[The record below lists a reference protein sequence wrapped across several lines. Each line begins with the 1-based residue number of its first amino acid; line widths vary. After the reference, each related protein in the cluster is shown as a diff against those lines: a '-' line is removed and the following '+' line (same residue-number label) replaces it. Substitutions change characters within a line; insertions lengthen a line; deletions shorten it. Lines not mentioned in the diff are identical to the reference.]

1 MQRTFFNTKVGSAA
15 HSTQMTGS
23 PLKKRSPTR
32 LLASTIDAGSRAADL
47 TTDAQSSGTA
57 LMRTTRFGGKGVIG
71 FGKAG
76 AGPACNYQNV
86 DLFKI
91 PDGMNLGPKQRRQR
105 SQRMSQI
112 ENNRTFATLQLN
124 QDLDNR
130 H

>member
-1 MQRTFFNTKVGSAA
+1 
-15 HSTQMTGS
+15 MTGS

-32 LLASTIDAGSRAADL
+32 LLASTIDVGSRAADL

-57 LMRTTRFGGKGVIG
+57 LMRTTRFGAKGAIG

-91 PDGMNLGPKQRRQR
+91 PDGVNLGPK
-105 SQRMSQI
+105 
-112 ENNRTFATLQLN
+112 
-124 QDLDNR
+124 
-130 H
+130 